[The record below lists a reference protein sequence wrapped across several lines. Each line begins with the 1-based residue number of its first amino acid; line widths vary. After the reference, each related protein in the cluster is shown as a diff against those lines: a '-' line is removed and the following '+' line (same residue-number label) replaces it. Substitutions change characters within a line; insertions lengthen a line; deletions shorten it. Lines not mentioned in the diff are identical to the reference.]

1 MLPLPKKKERASI
14 RKMNTAIFML
24 RCKELGLTVD
34 DLENIEYG
42 LVQDM
47 MIEKSNDQHKY
58 PYKAEQKDFDNF

>member
-24 RCKELGLTVD
+24 RCKELGLSVD

-47 MIEKSNDQHKY
+47 MIEKSNDRYNY
-58 PYKAEQKDFDNF
+58 PYKAEQKDYDNF

>member
-47 MIEKSNDQHKY
+47 MIEKSNDRHEY
-58 PYKAEQKDFDNF
+58 PYKAEQKDYDNF